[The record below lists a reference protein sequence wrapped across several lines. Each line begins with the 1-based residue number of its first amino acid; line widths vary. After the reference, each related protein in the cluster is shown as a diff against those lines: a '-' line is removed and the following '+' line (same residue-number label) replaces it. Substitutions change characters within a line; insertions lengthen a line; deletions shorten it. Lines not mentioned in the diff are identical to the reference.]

1 MLSPA
6 DLPNDIDALKALLLA
21 SECRIQERDEQL
33 AGMRE
38 QLSTRAVEIKH
49 LKLLIAKL
57 RRMQF
62 GRKSEK
68 LDHQI
73 EQLEL
78 QLEDLEADESEAARE
93 MPSTEPAPRRKSVRK
108 PLPSTCLVTRKS
120 MRRQS
125 TPARPAA
132 AACAISATTS
142 PSNLNSCRPASA

>member
-6 DLPNDIDALKALLLA
+6 DLPNDINALKALLLA
-21 SECRIQERDEQL
+21 SECRIQERDEQS
-33 AGMRE
+33 AGLRE
-38 QLSTRAVEIKH
+38 QLSTRAVEIEH

-78 QLEDLEADESEAARE
+78 QLEDLEADEGGRHARCRR
-93 MPSTEPAPRRKSVRK
+93 PSRRRARNPCAS
-108 PLPSTCLVTRKS
+108 LCPSTCLVKVYA
-120 MRRQS
+120 
-125 TPARPAA
+125 PEVD
-132 AACAISATTS
+132 ACPSCGGGLRHLATTS